1 MIKVC
6 PHAINSTSYK
16 INFRKSPDTIN
27 LAVEELKNLEFSND
41 DKNFIKRHGAKPPF
55 KNGKE
60 AYDFIKNSGIKIQF
74 AKLPSNDI
82 HAQWDINEKSININ
96 KIYKNNKNKAV
107 ILAISEAILHE
118 AGHAKDNDGDSSIQE
133 EINCLALNAMAHR
146 TYEKKY
152 PNIYNSAQ
160 ENIVKNGVTMYS
172 DIYFDKN
179 PYRLIKRIQKSY
191 SHLPAGDIKHPADYL
206 ALAIKYNNF

>member
-1 MIKVC
+1 MIKIV
-6 PHAINSTSYK
+6 PLSTSLTSYK
-16 INFRKSPDTIN
+16 KNFSKSPDTIN
-27 LAVEELKNLEFSND
+27 LAVEELKNLEFSDD
-41 DKNFIKRHGAKPPF
+41 DKNFVKKLGAKPPF
-55 KNGKE
+55 KNGNE
-60 AYDFIKNSGIKIQF
+60 AYNFIKTSGIKVQF

-82 HAQWDINEKSININ
+82 HAQWDIDKNSININ
-96 KIYKNNKNKAV
+96 KIYKNSKNKAV
-107 ILAISEAILHE
+107 ILAIAEAILHE

-152 PNIYNSAQ
+152 PNTFDSAQ
-160 ENIVKNGVTMYS
+160 ENIVKNGVKVYS

-206 ALAIKYNNF
+206 ALTIKYNNF